1 MLKWQETY
9 IKSEE
14 KRLLKK
20 ETWEILIF
28 ERRTDEKRLK
38 EESKKLPE
46 KKGKG
51 RHRGKRRAQEREMK

>member
-9 IKSEE
+9 IKSEK

-20 ETWEILIF
+20 ETWEILIY

-38 EESKKLPE
+38 EEIKKLPE

-51 RHRGKRRAQEREMK
+51 RGRCKRRAQ